1 VFLARPQLSFA
12 VLGIF
17 WLPMWAFSGYL
28 CDTGV
33 MKARGTRSTAAD
45 ALTAEIRVLVR
56 AGLPVRAEACGTALL
71 GLRGV
76 KARAVRPED
85 AGSRARALD
94 GLLREQLD
102 RFENTGL
109 AVAARLLFGAEPV
122 TSGATL
128 TARRQAAAAAAGYEV
143 HHFRKRVEPKVLD
156 LVAWQLR
163 RDSEEF
169 TARHASPPELRASSG
184 PLMLPADVFAWE
196 AAEHQHVLASLWG
209 AVYQLRAELLTV
221 ARLASM
227 DAPERETGNAAAAA
241 LWRHAQVLAAAAR
254 YRAAYGAVL
263 LHTAADL
270 GPQEIAGYAGW
281 TPPLTAA
288 QELLLAGIADP
299 AQSLADFSTRLDAAA
314 GGAGLAA
321 MWRRAL
327 SGRDGG
333 HEQESTTP

>member
-1 VFLARPQLSFA
+1 VNPGGSRN
-12 VLGIF
+12 
-17 WLPMWAFSGYL
+17 
-28 CDTGV
+28 
-33 MKARGTRSTAAD
+33 TAAD
-45 ALTAEIRVLVR
+45 ALPAEIRVLVR
-56 AGLPVRAEACGTALL
+56 SGLPVRAEACGTALL
-71 GLRGV
+71 SLRGV

-85 AGSRARALD
+85 ASSRARALD

-102 RFENTGL
+102 RFEHARL
-109 AVAARLLFGAEPV
+109 AAAARLLFGAETM

-143 HHFRKRVEPKVLD
+143 HHFRKRVEPKVLE

-169 TARHASPPELRASSG
+169 TARHASPPELHVSSG
-184 PLMLPADVFAWE
+184 PLALPADVFAWE

-241 LWRHAQVLAAAAR
+241 LWRHAQVLAGIAR
-254 YRAAYGAVL
+254 YRAAYGAAL
-263 LHTAADL
+263 LHTAAGL
-270 GPQEIAGYAGW
+270 GLQEIAGYAGW

-288 QELLLAGIADP
+288 QELLLAGLADP
-299 AQSLADFSTRLDAAA
+299 AQGLSDFSSRLDAAA
-314 GGAGLAA
+314 GGSRLAA
-321 MWRRAL
+321 AWRRDL
-327 SGRDGG
+327 SSHDGG
-333 HEQESTTP
+333 HHQESAMS